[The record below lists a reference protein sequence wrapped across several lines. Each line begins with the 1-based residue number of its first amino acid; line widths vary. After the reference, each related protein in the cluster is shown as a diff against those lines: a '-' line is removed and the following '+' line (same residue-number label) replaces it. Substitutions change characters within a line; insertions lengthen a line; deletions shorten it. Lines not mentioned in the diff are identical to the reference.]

1 MVKIEKQLNAGKYI
15 VLCLNQPI
23 PFDCGNKVTI
33 DGREYET
40 EVVYDLPNSIGILAN
55 GNFVGKEI
63 VF

>member
-1 MVKIEKQLNAGKYI
+1 MVKVEKQLNAGKYI

-40 EVVYDLPNSIGILAN
+40 EVVYDLPNAIGILAT